1 MLFSDVFAMNARLI
15 LVSGEG
21 PPDYPLAAF
30 NTIGRHPDNTVQ
42 VLDRIVSKEHCRIT
56 RAPNGQYMLR
66 DIGSLNG
73 SYVNGD
79 RIAEERTLATGD
91 QITLGNTVLRF
102 EDDDEGLHSRRDR
115 LRNVT
120 MAEGSLV
127 QSQVRSRLDA
137 SARFLPVAEMT
148 DAEALRN
155 DYEKLRIAHELSQ
168 KLSIESDLDQLLQQ
182 IVDETFAIIRAD
194 RAVILLL
201 DEDGNLEPRYLR
213 TKRENESIKLSSS
226 ILEEVKNNKK
236 AVLSSD
242 AMLDER
248 FKAAK
253 SIIMQGIRS
262 TMCVPLLY
270 GDRLVGAMHMDSTL
284 TSGAFTE
291 KDLQLFQGIATQAA
305 IAIENQ
311 RLAMKIEREAATRA
325 EFQRLLS
332 PNLVEQI
339 VSGALQLDQG
349 GSKRVVTMLFA
360 DIRGFTSM
368 SERTPPEEMVK
379 TLNQYFEMMVDV
391 LFRHGGTLDKYVGD
405 EVIGLFGAP
414 VMLPDAA
421 LRAVRCGLE
430 MQRALE
436 EFNRIRETNGQEPIH
451 IGVGINTGTVIA
463 GAIGSSRTLQYTVIG
478 DPVNIAS
485 RLCNVAKAGEVI
497 ISDYTMRTVE
507 DEVLA
512 EPRDPVM
519 VKGKSKALAIYRA
532 TGLSEEPTSS
542 RSTQAVATRQSAPEP
557 QGE

>member
-1 MLFSDVFAMNARLI
+1 MNARLI

-21 PPDYPLAAF
+21 PSEYNLTAF
-30 NTIGRHPDNTVQ
+30 NTVGRHPDNTVQ

-56 RAPNGQYMLR
+56 RAPDGRYVLR
-66 DIGSLNG
+66 DTGSLNG

-79 RIAEERTLATGD
+79 RVSEKILATGD
-91 QITLGNTVLRF
+91 QIALGNTVLRF
-102 EDDDEGLHSRRDR
+102 EDDEEDLHVQRGR

-120 MAEGSLV
+120 MAESNLL

-137 SARFLPVAEMT
+137 SARFLPAADVDDI
-148 DAEALRN
+148 DALKN
-155 DYEKLRIAHELSQ
+155 DYEKLRVAHELSL
-168 KLSIESDLDQLLQQ
+168 KLSIESDLDNLLQQ
-182 IVDETFAIIRAD
+182 IVDETFAIIKAD
-194 RAVILLL
+194 RAVILLY
-201 DEDGNLEPRYLR
+201 DADTDTLEPRYLR
-213 TKRENESIKLSSS
+213 TKKEREDEAIKLSSS
-226 ILEEVKNNKK
+226 ILEEVKNNKR

-270 GDRLVGAMHMDSTL
+270 GDRFVGAMHMDSMLNT
-284 TSGAFTE
+284 GAFAE

-305 IAIENQ
+305 IAIENH
-311 RLAMKIEREAATRA
+311 RLAKKIEREASTRA

-349 GSKRVVTMLFA
+349 GTKRPVTMLFA

-368 SERTPPEEMVK
+368 SERLPPEEMVK
-379 TLNQYFEMMVDV
+379 TLNEYFEMMVDV
-391 LFRHGGTLDKYVGD
+391 LFAHGGTLDKYVGD

-414 VMLPDAA
+414 VALPDAP

-430 MQRALE
+430 MQQALH
-436 EFNRIRETNGQEPIH
+436 EFNRIRESNGQEAIH
-451 IGVGINTGTVIA
+451 VGIGVNTGPVIA

-485 RLCNVAKAGEVI
+485 RLCSVAKAGEVI
-497 ISDYTMRTVE
+497 ISEYTRQQVS
-507 DEVLA
+507 DGIIV
-512 EPRDPVM
+512 EPREAVV
-519 VKGKSKALAIYRA
+519 VKGKAKALEIFCA
-532 TGLSEEPTSS
+532 TGVPEDSLENP
-542 RSTQAVATRQSAPEP
+542 RATQAVRPT
-557 QGE
+557 

>member
-1 MLFSDVFAMNARLI
+1 MNARLI

-21 PPDYPLAAF
+21 PSEYPLSAF

-56 RAPNGQYMLR
+56 RAPNGGYVLR

-73 SYVNGD
+73 SYVNG
-79 RIAEERTLATGD
+79 ERVSEKPLTTGD
-91 QITLGNTVLRF
+91 QITLGNTILRF
-102 EDDDEGLHSRRDR
+102 EDDEEAERGQNAR

-120 MAEGSLV
+120 LAGGGLV

-137 SARFLPVAEMT
+137 SAGFRPVAEI
-148 DAEALRN
+148 DDVEAIKT
-155 DYEKLRIAHELSQ
+155 DYEKLRIAHELSM
-168 KLSIESDLDQLLQQ
+168 KLSIQSDLDQLLQQ
-182 IVDETFAIIRAD
+182 IVDETFSFIRAD

-201 DEDGNLEPRYLR
+201 DPDTDELEPRYLR
-213 TKRENESIKLSSS
+213 TKREDESIKLSSS

-270 GDRLVGAMHMDSTL
+270 GDRLVGAMHMDSML
-284 TSGAFTE
+284 TTGAFTE

-311 RLAMKIEREAATRA
+311 RLARKIEREAATRA

-339 VSGALQLDQG
+339 VSGALHLDQG

-391 LFRHGGTLDKYVGD
+391 LFSHGGTLDKYVGD

-414 VMLPDAA
+414 VALADAP

-436 EFNRIRETNGQEPIH
+436 EFNRMRATNGQEAIH
-451 IGVGINTGTVIA
+451 VGIGINTGPVIA
-463 GAIGSSRTLQYTVIG
+463 GAIGSSQTLQYTVIG
-478 DPVNIAS
+478 DPVNLAS
-485 RLCNVAKAGEVI
+485 RLCSVAKAGEVI
-497 ISDYTMRTVE
+497 ISEYTMRQVQN
-507 DEVLA
+507 DVLL
-512 EPRDPVM
+512 EPREPVK
-519 VKGKSKALAIYRA
+519 VKGKSQSLPIFCA
-532 TGLSEEPTSS
+532 TGLPEEPTGT
-542 RSTQAVATRQSAPEP
+542 RSTQAVSTS
-557 QGE
+557 GSTTTVT

>member
-1 MLFSDVFAMNARLI
+1 MSARLI

-21 PPDYPLAAF
+21 PSEYPLAAF

-56 RAPNGQYMLR
+56 RAPNGGYVLR
-66 DIGSLNG
+66 DVGSLNG
-73 SYVNGD
+73 SYVNG
-79 RIAEERTLATGD
+79 ERVSEKPLTPGD
-91 QITLGNTVLRF
+91 QITLGNTILRF
-102 EDDDEGLHSRRDR
+102 EDDDAGQNLQQQAR

-120 MAEGSLV
+120 MAGGGLL
-127 QSQVRSRLDA
+127 QSQVRSRIDA
-137 SARFLPVAEMT
+137 STRFLPAAEVV
-148 DAEALRN
+148 DVEALKS

-168 KLSIESDLDQLLQQ
+168 KLSIESNLDQLLQQ

-194 RAVILLL
+194 RAVILLCN
-201 DEDGNLEPRYLR
+201 DEGELEPRYLR
-213 TKRENESIKLSSS
+213 TKREDDSIKLSSS

-242 AMLDER
+242 ATVDER

-270 GDRLVGAMHMDSTL
+270 ADQLVGAMHMDSML
-284 TSGAFTE
+284 TTGAFTE

-305 IAIENQ
+305 IAIENH
-311 RLAMKIEREAATRA
+311 RLAKKIEREAATRA

-339 VSGALQLDQG
+339 VNGALQLDKAG
-349 GSKRVVTMLFA
+349 TKRVVTMLFA

-368 SERTPPEEMVK
+368 SERTAPEEMVK
-379 TLNQYFEMMVDV
+379 TLNSYFEMMVDV
-391 LFRHGGTLDKYVGD
+391 LFAHGGTLDKYVGD
-405 EVIGLFGAP
+405 ELIGLFGAP
-414 VMLPDAA
+414 VSIPDAP

-430 MQRALE
+430 MQRALD
-436 EFNRIRETNGQEPIH
+436 EFNRIRVANGQEAIH
-451 IGVGINTGTVIA
+451 IGIGINTGPVIA

-485 RLCNVAKAGEVI
+485 RLCSVAKAGEVI
-497 ISDYTMRTVE
+497 ISEHTMRSVQS
-507 DEVLA
+507 EVLL
-512 EPRDPVM
+512 EPREAVR
-519 VKGKSKALAIYRA
+519 VKGKSQALEIYCA
-532 TGLSEEPTSS
+532 TGLPEEPTGT
-542 RSTQAVATRQSAPEP
+542 RSTQAVNTGAHRI
-557 QGE
+557 G

>member
-1 MLFSDVFAMNARLI
+1 MSARLI

-21 PPDYPLAAF
+21 PSEYPLAAF

-56 RAPNGQYMLR
+56 RAPSGSYVLR

-73 SYVNGD
+73 SYVNGE
-79 RIAEERTLATGD
+79 RIDEKPLTTGD
-91 QITLGNTVLRF
+91 EITLGNTVLRF
-102 EDDDEGLHSRRDR
+102 EDDDEGVQAQNAR

-120 MAEGSLV
+120 LAAGGLV

-137 SARFLPVAEMT
+137 SNRFLPAAEIH
-148 DAEALRN
+148 DVEALRN
-155 DYEKLRIAHELSQ
+155 DYEKLRVAHEMSQ
-168 KLSIESDLDQLLQQ
+168 KLSIESDLDKLLQK
-182 IVDETFAIIRAD
+182 IVDETFAMIRAD

-201 DEDGNLEPRYLR
+201 DPDTDQLEPRYLR
-213 TKRENESIKLSSS
+213 TKREDESIKLSSS

-262 TMCVPLLY
+262 TMCVPLLF
-270 GDRLVGAMHMDSTL
+270 GDRLVGAMHMDSML
-284 TSGAFTE
+284 TTGAFTE
-291 KDLQLFQGIATQAA
+291 KDLLLFQGIATQAA
-305 IAIENQ
+305 IAIENH
-311 RLAMKIEREAATRA
+311 RLARKFEREAATRA

-339 VSGALQLDQG
+339 VNGALQLDQG
-349 GSKRVVTMLFA
+349 GEQRVVTMLFA

-368 SERTPPEEMVK
+368 SERTPPEMMVK
-379 TLNQYFEMMVDV
+379 TLNEYFEMMVDV
-391 LFRHGGTLDKYVGD
+391 LFNHGGTLDKYVGD

-414 VMLPDAA
+414 VALPEAP

-436 EFNRIRETNGQEPIH
+436 EFNRIRESNGQEPIH
-451 IGVGINTGTVIA
+451 IGIGINTGPVIA

-485 RLCNVAKAGEVI
+485 RLCSVAKAGEVI
-497 ISDYTMRTVE
+497 ISEYTMRAVQN
-507 DEVLA
+507 DVLF
-512 EPRDPVM
+512 EPREAVK
-519 VKGKSKALAIYRA
+519 VKGKSQALEIFCA
-532 TGLSEEPTSS
+532 TGLPEEPTST
-542 RSTQAVATRQSAPEP
+542 RSTQAVTTGSTRPD
-557 QGE
+557 GT